1 MATGSTAGLPAW
13 RSWPRRAAGNTR
25 GSAAIEYVVLVGVV
39 ALLALHAFTVFGT
52 DASNTVRQEG
62 ADVSKLG
69 F

>member
-1 MATGSTAGLPAW
+1 VATSSIAGLGTP
-13 RSWPRRAAGNTR
+13 RSGTRRAAADTR
-25 GSAAIEYVVLVGVV
+25 GSAAVEYVVLVGVV

-52 DASNTVRQEG
+52 DASSTIRQQG